1 MKSPTDLPGRVLA
14 FAREVGMLPPGA
26 TVLCALSGGADSM
39 ALLTC
44 LGELA
49 GDQGFTLLAA
59 HYNHQLRGAE
69 SQRDEAFVKAWCE
82 AHAVPLTVGRGDVAA
97 EAARQGRGIE
107 ETARAMR
114 YAFLEET
121 AKHVGADCIATAH
134 TADDNAETLLLHLV
148 RGTGLDGLAGI
159 PPVRGPFVRP
169 LLETTRQ
176 EIEAYLALRAVPWIQ
191 DSSNADPA
199 YARNRI
205 RRDVMPVLRA
215 LNPAFSRTLA
225 ANLRHIRADRAYL
238 EELAEPVSSKAQ
250 WQNGSLVLDAAALSS
265 LPRPVAVRAV
275 KQVLARLGR
284 HQIAAVHLDQ
294 ILDLA
299 GPSHRLDLPQGLTVW
314 RAYEKLVFSLGQ
326 SDAPPLSPVEIPGE
340 GTYRLGDWRM
350 ELRSCLC
357 PEHPAQGPYQWYL
370 RREALTFPLV
380 ARTRQT
386 GDALRLPGRR
396 QKPLKKWYIDEKI
409 PRLTRDTLPVLA
421 DDKGL
426 VAAAGLGPD
435 GRRAAAPGTPALSV
449 ALTKDRDERT

>member
-14 FAREVGMLPPGA
+14 FARDLGMLPPGA

-49 GDQGFTLLAA
+49 GDQGFTVFAA
-59 HYNHQLRGAE
+59 HYNHQLRGEE
-69 SQRDEAFVKAWCE
+69 SQRDEAFVTGWCE
-82 AHAVPLTVGRGDVAA
+82 THAVPLTVGRGDVAA
-97 EAARQGRGIE
+97 EAAGQGRGIE

-121 AKHVGADCIATAH
+121 AKKVGADRIATAH

-176 EIEAYLALRAVPWIQ
+176 EIEAYLALRSVPWIQ

-250 WQNGSLVLDAAALSS
+250 WKDGSLVLEAAALSS

-284 HQIAAVHLDQ
+284 HQISAVHLDQ
-294 ILDLA
+294 ILDLD
-299 GPSHRLDLPQGLTVW
+299 GPSHRLDLPQGLTVR
-314 RAYEKLVFSLGQ
+314 RAYDKLVFSLGQ
-326 SDAPPLSPVEIPGE
+326 AEDPPLSPVEIPGE
-340 GTYRLGDWRM
+340 GTYRLGDWRI
-350 ELRSCLC
+350 ELRPCLC
-357 PEHPAQGPYQWYL
+357 PEHPDQGPYQWYL
-370 RREALTFPLV
+370 RREALTFPLE

-386 GDALRLPGRR
+386 GDTLRLPGRR

-421 DDKGL
+421 DAQGL

-435 GRRAAAPGTPALSV
+435 GRCIAAPGTPALSV